1 MTRRAW
7 AAFAALSVIWGV
19 PYLFIRIAVRG
30 GMPPLGLAWARVAL
44 ASLILLALAAQ
55 ARTLPGLRGR
65 WPALAAYAVA
75 EVAIPFSLI
84 GVGEQRISSSM
95 TAIVIASVPLIV
107 AIIAMRFDTA
117 ERPTRLRAAGLGLGF
132 VGVMALVGIDASGS
146 SRALLGTGAVLV
158 AAVGYA
164 IGPMIIKHWL
174 AGVDARA
181 AMGASLGIAALVLTP
196 LALLTRPHHTPSG
209 GAFASVVVLGLV
221 CTAGAFL
228 ILPTLVAEAGPSRA
242 TVITYINPLIAVAL
256 GVALLGER
264 PGAGAVAGLVLI
276 LAGSWVSTT
285 GRLPWR
291 SSAAPSVHEVEA
303 AVDGVERVDHVVP
316 AGVTHELLTDERRR

>member
-1 MTRRAW
+1 VTRRAW

-30 GMPPLGLAWARVAL
+30 GMPPLGLAWARVTL
-44 ASLILLALAAQ
+44 AAIILLALAAQ
-55 ARTLPGLRGR
+55 ARTLSGLRGR
-65 WPALAAYAVA
+65 WRALAAYAVA

-84 GVGEQRISSSM
+84 GAGEQRISSSL
-95 TAIVIASVPLIV
+95 TAIVIAAVPLIV
-107 AIIAMRFDTA
+107 ALIALRFDAA
-117 ERPTRLRAAGLGLGF
+117 ERPTRLRAGGLGVGF
-132 VGVMALVGIDASGS
+132 VGVVTLVGLDAGGSARALV
-146 SRALLGTGAVLV
+146 GTGAVLI

-164 IGPMIIKHWL
+164 TGPMIIKHWL

-181 AMGASLGIAALVLTP
+181 AMGASLGIAALLLTP
-196 LALLTRPHHTPSG
+196 LAWLTRPHHTPSG

-256 GVALLGER
+256 GVALLGES

-285 GRLPWR
+285 GRLPWHR
-291 SSAAPSVHEVEA
+291 PGRGSPHQVET
-303 AVDGVERVDHVVP
+303 AVDGVERIDHVVP
-316 AGVTHELLTDERRR
+316 AGVAHELLTDECRR